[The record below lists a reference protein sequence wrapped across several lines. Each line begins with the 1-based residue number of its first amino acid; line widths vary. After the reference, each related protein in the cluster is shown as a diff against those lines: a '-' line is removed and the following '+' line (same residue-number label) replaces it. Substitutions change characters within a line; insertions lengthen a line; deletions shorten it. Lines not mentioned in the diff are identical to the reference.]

1 MCQIRCRIIW
11 VYLLLWV
18 VLPLSGVAR
27 TRFVIEQ
34 LPASTPAHSRL
45 FLAGSFNDWKA
56 DAPAYQFEPQPDGTY
71 TLEVDSLP
79 SHFSYK
85 ITRGDWPRVEADALG
100 RPIANRLVK
109 GDAPPTEI
117 FIQVQGWED
126 MPPRSTQRTVL
137 LRVTQI
143 PASTPSDATLY
154 VTGNFNDWRTDDP
167 DYRLRLQPDSSFAV
181 RVPLNSDTLEYKF
194 TRGNWSSVEG
204 RASGRA
210 RFNRQLITDQWDGE
224 AVEVSIASWE
234 DISGTPVNAYTIFW
248 LMAAIQGLLIIVAIN
263 SLDRNNLPANR
274 LLTAL
279 LLLISLALISRV
291 VIYDRDVFN
300 WAPKLLLV
308 PDLIYFLYA
317 PVFIL
322 YIQRLL
328 RPSPKVVDFREWL
341 HFVPFLLHLLAY
353 LPLFL
358 MDHQAFI
365 NQAVG
370 LTLRPYFIWA
380 AGLALPY
387 NVGYWLYA
395 RNKIRAYQHESDHQ
409 YSAGS
414 NLDFLRNV
422 MTIKGICL
430 LLWVITFAIG
440 GYGWAIGSDLT
451 FITDRSTDVIWI
463 GFSLTVFLLGYY
475 AMKEPEIFRIPQST
489 YGPRPLPDP
498 TEPTEAPA
506 PEPTSHELTLDTP
519 AEEEPF
525 FDEALKERIEH
536 LMEKDQPY
544 YNPKLTLSEMA
555 ELAGTNPHELSRA
568 INQGFGM
575 NFNDFVNSYRVE
587 AFKRRVVEP
596 QYQNHTFLAVAMMV
610 GFNSKTAFNRSFKK
624 LTGETPRE
632 YFKAVIDNQPVS

>member
-1 MCQIRCRIIW
+1 MCQIRYRIIW
-11 VYLLLWV
+11 MYFLLWL
-18 VLPLSGVAR
+18 VLPLFGTAR

-34 LPASTPAHSRL
+34 LPPSTPAQCQL
-45 FLAGSFNDWKA
+45 FLAGSFNRWQA
-56 DAPAYQFEPQPDGTY
+56 DAPAYEFERQPDGRY
-71 TLEVDSLP
+71 ALWVDSLP
-79 SHFSYK
+79 SNGSFK
-85 ITRGDWPRVEADALG
+85 ITRGDWQRVEADALG
-100 RPIANRLVK
+100 RPIANRLIKGEGTPKEIRLRVK
-109 GDAPPTEI
+109 
-117 FIQVQGWED
+117 GWED
-126 MPPRSTQRTVL
+126 LPPHSPPKTVL
-137 LRVTQI
+137 LRITQL
-143 PASTPSDATLY
+143 PASTPSDAALY

-167 DYRLRLQPDSSFAV
+167 DYRLRLQPDSTFEV
-181 RVPLNSDTLEYKF
+181 RVPLSIDTLEYKF

-210 RFNRQLITDQWDGE
+210 RFNRRLIADQWDGE
-224 AVEVSIASWE
+224 AVQVSIASWE

-274 LLTAL
+274 LLTVL

-317 PVFIL
+317 PVFLL

-328 RPSPKVVDFREWL
+328 RPRPKMVDFRTWL
-341 HFVPFLLHLLAY
+341 YFVPFSLHLMAY
-353 LPLFL
+353 LPLFV
-358 MDHQAFI
+358 MEHQAFI

-370 LTLRPYFIWA
+370 LDLRPYFIWA

-387 NVGYWLYA
+387 NMGYWLYA
-395 RNKIRAYQHESDHQ
+395 RREIRAYQHESDHQ

-414 NLDFLRNV
+414 NLHFLRNV
-422 MTIKGICL
+422 MTIKGACL
-430 LLWVITFAIG
+430 LLWMVTFAIG
-440 GYGWAIGSDLT
+440 GYGRATGSDLT

-489 YGPRPLPDP
+489 DDARPP
-498 TEPTEAPA
+498 EPTEALATAPTLHQPA
-506 PEPTSHELTLDTP
+506 AKAP
-519 AEEEPF
+519 AEAEPL
-525 FDEALKERIEH
+525 FDHALKARIEQ
-536 LMEKDQPY
+536 LMTEDQPF
-544 YNPKLTLSEMA
+544 YNPKLTLSELA

-575 NFNDFVNSYRVE
+575 NFNDFINSYRVE

-632 YFKAVIDNQPVS
+632 YFKAVIGDQPVG

>member
-11 VYLLLWV
+11 MYLLLT
-18 VLPLSGVAR
+18 VLPVMGMAR
-27 TRFVIEQ
+27 IRFVVEQ
-34 LPASTPAHSRL
+34 VPASTPPDAQL
-45 FLAGSFNDWKA
+45 FLAGSFNDWQPGA
-56 DAPAYQFEPQPDGTY
+56 SAYQLAPQPDGSY
-71 TLEVDSLP
+71 TLWVDSLP
-79 SHFSYK
+79 SQFSFK
-85 ITRGDWPRVEADALG
+85 ITRGDWQRVEADATG

-109 GDAPPTEI
+109 AEI
-117 FIQVQGWED
+117 PSREIRIRVQGWED
-126 MPPRSTQRTVL
+126 LPPRSVHDTVL
-137 LRVTQI
+137 LRVIQI
-143 PASTPSDATLY
+143 HSSTPSDAALY

-167 DYRLRLQPDSSFAV
+167 DYRLRLQPDSTFEV
-181 RVPLNSDTLEYKF
+181 RVPLSKDTLEYKF

-210 RFNRQLITDQWDGE
+210 RFNRQLIADQWEGE
-224 AVEVSIASWE
+224 AVQVSIASWE
-234 DISGTPVNAYTIFW
+234 DISGTPINAYTIFW

-317 PVFIL
+317 PIFIL

-341 HFVPFLLHLLAY
+341 HFLPFLLHLIAY

-358 MDHQAFI
+358 KDHQAFI

-370 LTLRPYFIWA
+370 LALRPYFIWA

-387 NVGYWLYA
+387 NIGYWLYA
-395 RNKIRAYQHESDHQ
+395 RSQIRTYQHESDHQ

-422 MTIKGICL
+422 MTIKGVCL
-430 LLWVITFAIG
+430 LLWVATFVIG
-440 GYGWAIGSDLT
+440 GYGRAIDSDLT

-489 YGPRPLPDP
+489 YGPRPTPRPLEATAPAA
-498 TEPTEAPA
+498 TEPPPDEHTA
-506 PEPTSHELTLDTP
+506 EPPS
-519 AEEEPF
+519 EEEPL
-525 FDEALKERIEH
+525 FDEALKERIEQ
-536 LMEKDQPY
+536 LMERDQPY
-544 YNPKLTLSEMA
+544 YNPKLTLSELA

-568 INQGFGM
+568 INQGIGM

-632 YFKAVIDNQPVS
+632 YFKAVIDEQPLS